1 MKEKLREPRVYL
13 CVAIWIL
20 TVLPWFNVSVST
32 SVGGFSADS
41 AQSFSG
47 LDGLKCSVFGVGVLL
62 LPLLLLLVEF
72 FLNNQIK
79 PTIVYL
85 IGSVLGIVFMFL
97 ASLYVKNLGN
107 VNVSGG
113 GISAETKVS
122 MTIGFWI
129 ALLVFIA
136 IIVVTII
143 KDFALGKDDLKEKGI
158 KGMFSEV
165 ASQVKEEA
173 VSAAGDMKS
182 VDVSKLQDTIQ
193 NTVQNVAGK
202 NMQTIPCPNCGSAVG
217 VGKKFCVKCGY
228 KMEADSGN
236 SGTTKQEGNASKSQ
250 MDRPKTKKVQ
260 SIQENMTVSAYIA
273 TLLKIRCDKC
283 GAEVPA
289 KTKFCPDC
297 GEKVVIMEEPKN
309 CEKCNAPL
317 IPGKKFCSEC
327 GEVVKKKKLQTNCI
341 HCNAELIYGKKFCVE
356 CGAKICEE
364 A

>member
-1 MKEKLREPRVYL
+1 MKEKLRAPRVYL

-20 TVLPWFNVSVST
+20 TVLPWFKVTAST
-32 SVGGFSADS
+32 SVGDFSADS
-41 AQSFSG
+41 SQSLSG
-47 LDGLKCSVFGVGVLL
+47 LDGLRCSIFGVGVLL
-62 LPLLLLLVEF
+62 LPLLLLAVEF
-72 FLNNQIK
+72 FLSNQIK

-85 IGSVLGIVFMFL
+85 IGSVMGIAFMFL
-97 ASLYVKNLGN
+97 ASLYVKSVGN
-107 VNVSGG
+107 VNVSGA

-122 MTIGFWI
+122 MAIGFWI
-129 ALLVFIA
+129 ALLVFVA

-143 KDFALGKDDLKEKGI
+143 KDFALNKEDLKEKGI

-173 VSAAGDMKS
+173 VTAAGDMKNI
-182 VDVSKLQDTIQ
+182 DVSKLQGTIQ
-193 NTVQNVAGK
+193 NTVQNATGK
-202 NMQTIPCPNCGSAVG
+202 NGQTVPCPNCGSAVG
-217 VGKKFCVKCGY
+217 VGKKFCVKCGQ
-228 KMEADSGN
+228 KMEVDSGN
-236 SGTTKQEGNASKSQ
+236 TGTAKQEGNISKSQ
-250 MDRPKTKKVQ
+250 MDKTKTKKVQ
-260 SIQENMTVSAYIA
+260 PIQENMTVSAYIA

-297 GEKVVIMEEPKN
+297 GEKVVVMEEPKN

-327 GEVVKKKKLQTNCI
+327 GEVVKKKKLQTNCMN
-341 HCNAELIYGKKFCVE
+341 CNAELIYGKKFCVE
-356 CGAKICEE
+356 CGAKISEE